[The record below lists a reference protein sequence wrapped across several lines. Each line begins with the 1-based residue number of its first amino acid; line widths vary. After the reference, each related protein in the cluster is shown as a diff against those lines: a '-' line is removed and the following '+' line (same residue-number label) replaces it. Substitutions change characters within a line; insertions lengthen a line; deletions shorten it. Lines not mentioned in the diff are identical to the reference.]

1 MDRRRHLSESLRALW
16 PWLPLWTLLALLA
29 IFSHGL
35 MPLYSTRTLAVA
47 WEMWQGHH
55 FLVPYL
61 NGEPYSHKVPLL
73 FWMIHA
79 GWYVFGVNDIWPRV
93 LEVGFGAVQLV
104 LAATLAR
111 RLAPERPWVARATPW
126 MLLALG
132 YAFLFGLQIM
142 YEVLLAVWVLAAL
155 LALTPKPHRAAPR
168 FVLFGLC
175 IGLGLLT
182 KGPVMILHVVFPWLL
197 GPLWNDWAR
206 HNRARW
212 YGGGVLALVGGFALL
227 AAWVW
232 PAILAG
238 GQAYANELLFK
249 QTGGRVVDAFDH
261 ARPVWWYLPRIL
273 ALLFPFVLWPRAW
286 MAVLRMRRPLEP
298 AARFALCWL
307 IPVLLVFS
315 LISGKQTYY
324 LIPEL
329 AGAML
334 WLAVSLA
341 RLRESHPGWAGSTWL
356 RPWPAALLALALGIA
371 MLVLPALVANGS
383 IHGHWWVDLASHS
396 RFSAFI
402 ILLLGVLVLL
412 PGRGELRRLAV
423 AGLVGAFVGN
433 AVFTLTQ
440 WQNYNLE
447 PTAQLLASAQARGAP
462 IANMGT
468 QYAGQYQFQARLVNP
483 VQQLGRH
490 QLADWAARHPDGVV
504 LTDPDELDAADMRY
518 AIQVQPFRS
527 GWVVAWRAPVLAA
540 LKAGHTP
547 DEPTQ
552 PTRLV
557 PEGYWRYPPVR

>member
-212 YGGGVLALVGGFALL
+212 YGGGVLALLGGFALL